1 MYVTI
6 DKEKCIG
13 CNACIRVCPVQ
24 DANTAEP
31 IDHIHS
37 IINVNPEKCIGC
49 GECVKSC
56 DHGARTYTDDTDR
69 FFADLQSGKDITVL
83 VAPAFMLTEP
93 SAGAMLNK
101 LKEMG
106 VNTIYDVSY
115 GADICTYM
123 HIKAVKEHKVG
134 KVMSQPCAAI
144 TEYIL
149 KYRHD
154 LLKNL
159 SPIHSPISCAAVY
172 LRKYENV
179 SGPIACISPCI
190 AKKHEFEETG
200 LIQYNVTFKRLKEFL
215 KNKNYQSSSNEFKFS
230 NPESFCGQI
239 YPKPGGLKDCLLH
252 AMPSLDVRNAEGVQ
266 HIYNE
271 LSIYAATPED
281 NKPDVYDVLS
291 CGNGCISGPGTNFDE
306 GRLFFYLHNA
316 AKAGSKAFKEREKQ
330 TFAHMDKQFKW
341 FDKHLNLE
349 DFMRTYTP
357 KNLSFTSISNAQIE
371 QAYNEL
377 QKYSYA
383 EKHFD
388 CHACGYKSCEEMAI
402 AIAKGLNI
410 PQNCHQFTLKRAEET
425 QKQSENMQN
434 ELIEQ
439 NAQVLETADG
449 IKNEVSTINDGA
461 NRIVNQCDDIGKT
474 MSELS
479 QQIDALTQ
487 CCDELGSA
495 MQVVS
500 ETNDKNREMSESIKD
515 ISDQT
520 HILSINAAV
529 EAARA
534 GEVGKTFAI
543 VATEIRNLASNTR
556 KATEVAE
563 ENDAEVKEAIK
574 KVEDL
579 KNAITDA
586 TNSLTKTLGSLQD
599 NVRETSE
606 TSAEINNAAEG
617 IVKSVD
623 VLENITR

>member
-13 CNACIRVCPVQ
+13 CNACIRVCPVH

-31 IDHIHS
+31 IDLIHS

-56 DHGARTYTDDTDR
+56 VHGARTYTDDTDI
-69 FFADLQSGKDITVL
+69 FFVDLQAGKDITVL
-83 VAPAFMLTEP
+83 VAPSFMLVEKD
-93 SAGAMLNK
+93 AGLMLNK
-101 LKEMG
+101 LVEMG
-106 VNTIYDVSY
+106 VKTVYDVSY

-123 HIKAVKEHKVG
+123 HIKAVKEKKV
-134 KVMSQPCAAI
+134 KKIMSQPCAAL

-179 SGPIACISPCI
+179 SGSIACISPCI

-200 LIQYNVTFKRLKEFL
+200 LIQYNVTFKKLKEFL
-215 KNKNYQSSSNEFKFS
+215 KNKNYHALSNDFKFS
-230 NPESFCGQI
+230 NPKSFCGQI

-252 AMPSLDVRNAEGVQ
+252 AIPSLDVRNAEGVQ
-266 HIYNE
+266 HIYHE
-271 LSIYAATPED
+271 LSIYAATPEES
-281 NKPDVYDVLS
+281 KPDVYDILS

-316 AKAGSKAFKEREKQ
+316 AKAGSKAFKDREKQ

-341 FDKHLNLE
+341 FEKKLNFE
-349 DFMRTYTP
+349 DFIRSYSP
-357 KNLSFTSISNAQIE
+357 KNLSSAPVSTNQIE
-371 QAYNEL
+371 QAYEDL
-377 QKYSYA
+377 QKHSYA

-388 CHACGYKSCEEMAI
+388 CHACGYKSCEAMAI
-402 AIAKGLNI
+402 AISKGLSI

-434 ELIEQ
+434 SLIEQ
-439 NAQVLETADG
+439 NSQVLETAGG

-461 NRIVNQCDDIGKT
+461 NRITEQCGDIGKT

-479 QQIDALTQ
+479 KQVDALTQ
-487 CCDELGSA
+487 CCEDINEA

-500 ETNDKNREMSESIKD
+500 VTNDKNREMSESIKD

-543 VATEIRNLASNTR
+543 VATEIRNLAAKTR
-556 KATEVAE
+556 ETTEIAE
-563 ENDAEVKEAIK
+563 ENDTEVKSAIK
-574 KVEDL
+574 KVDDL
-579 KNAITDA
+579 KISITNV
-586 TNSLTKTLGSLQD
+586 TVSLTKTLESLQE
-599 NVRETSE
+599 NVRETAE
-606 TSAEINNAAEG
+606 TGAKINNAAEG
-617 IVKSVD
+617 IVNSVD
-623 VLENITR
+623 ILESITR